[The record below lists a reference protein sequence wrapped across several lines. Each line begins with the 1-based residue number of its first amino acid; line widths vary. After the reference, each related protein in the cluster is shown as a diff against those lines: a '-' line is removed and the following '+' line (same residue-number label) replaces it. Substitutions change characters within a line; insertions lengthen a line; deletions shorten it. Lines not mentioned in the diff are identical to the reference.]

1 MSGSPSILKKTFRV
15 TSSDVDLWR
24 RMRPSVLF
32 RLVQEAAI
40 AHTEALGMG
49 REKTLDRGILWIV
62 TLQSAEIR
70 RMPEYD
76 DDLVL
81 RSWPGETMHVLF
93 PRYFALDTEA
103 GEPLVRVS
111 AIWTLLDAEK
121 RSMVFPEKAGIHIDG
136 GKTGDEIALP
146 SPPRPVPFTD
156 SADFTVPYSYVDLNG
171 HMNNTRYF
179 DLAEDLLPYAK
190 DGRRLTRLSTE
201 FAREIPLGET
211 VSVRWGEE
219 NGRVYLAGLP
229 TGAALPDASGP
240 SAAGNG
246 PVPKPSFRM
255 SLTYEI

>member
-1 MSGSPSILKKTFRV
+1 MTGSVYEKTLRV
-15 TSSDVDLWR
+15 LSSDVDLYR

-49 REKTLDRGILWIV
+49 RDKTLDRGILWIV

-93 PRYFALDTEA
+93 PRYFALDTAA

-111 AIWTLLDAEK
+111 TIWTLLDAEK
-121 RSMVFPEKAGIHIDG
+121 RSMVFPEKAGIHIG
-136 GKTGDEIALP
+136 VVKTGDEIALP
-146 SPPRPVPFTD
+146 SPPRAVPFTD

-179 DLAEDLLPYAK
+179 DLAEDLIPYAK
-190 DGRRLTRLSTE
+190 EGRRLTRVATE
-201 FAREIPLGET
+201 FGREIRLGET
-211 VSVRWGEE
+211 FAASWGEAD
-219 NGRVYLAGLP
+219 GRVYFAGLP
-229 TGAALPDASGP
+229 VGANGANATNGASG
-240 SAAGNG
+240 AGNA
-246 PVPKPSFRM
+246 PAPKPSFRM
-255 SLTYEI
+255 SLTYEV

>member
-1 MSGSPSILKKTFRV
+1 MKIYEKTLRV
-15 TSSDVDLWR
+15 RSSDVDLWR

-32 RLVQEAAI
+32 GLVQEAAI

-49 REKTLDRGILWIV
+49 RDKTLDRGILWIV

-81 RSWPGETMHVLF
+81 RSWPGDTMHVLF
-93 PRYFALDTEA
+93 PRYFALDTVS
-103 GEPLVRVS
+103 GEPLVRCS

-121 RSMVFPEKAGIHIDG
+121 RSMVFPEAAGIRIDG
-136 GKTGDEIALP
+136 VKTGDEIALP
-146 SPPRPVPFTD
+146 SPPRAIPFTN

-179 DLAEDLLPYAK
+179 DLAEDLTPYARE
-190 DGRRLTRLSTE
+190 GRRLTKLTTE
-201 FAREIPLGET
+201 FSREIPLGET
-211 VSVRWGEE
+211 ISVRWGEE

-229 TGAALPDASGP
+229 ADADVASG
-240 SAAGNG
+240 AGSG
-246 PVPKPSFRM
+246 PAPKPSFRM
-255 SLTYEI
+255 CLSFD